1 MNAVRTVS
9 FLSNGLISLDNLIH
23 YAFLLVFIIKLNRIT
38 AYQITI
44 HGYNARMLLT
54 EHAAN
59 HGLAPLIGL
68 LANVF
73 FPHFPVDVS
82 KGLKSLGK

>member
-9 FLSNGLISLDNLIH
+9 FLSNGLISVNNLIH
-23 YAFLLVFIIKLNRIT
+23 YAFLLVFIIILNRIT

-44 HGYNARMLLT
+44 HGYNARMLLA

-68 LANVF
+68 LADVLLA
-73 FPHFPVDVS
+73 HFSVDVS
-82 KGLKSLGK
+82 KGLKSLRE